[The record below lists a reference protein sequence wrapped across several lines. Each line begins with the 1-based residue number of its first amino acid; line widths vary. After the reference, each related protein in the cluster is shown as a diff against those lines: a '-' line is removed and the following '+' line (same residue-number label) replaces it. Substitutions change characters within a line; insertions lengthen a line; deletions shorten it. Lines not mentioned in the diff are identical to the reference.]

1 MGTPDIAATC
11 LKRILADGFQVV
23 GVYTQPDR
31 PKGRGMKLTASPTK
45 QVALEAGIPV
55 FQPES
60 FREEETVEQLRA
72 LKPDLCAVV
81 AYGRILPQKVLD
93 VPTFGCIN
101 IHASVLPAYRGSAPY
116 QWAVLDGL
124 KETGVTAMYLVR
136 EMDAGDIIDVSKTPI
151 GENETA
157 GELLEKLGLPLDVN
171 DRLSVPE
178 ETVLEGGMT
187 FRVDRVLQREERRTQ
202 VEPYQVITYYASYL
216 PEGDRVVLT
225 KGRDGELLL
234 SEFVCYVNSVETQRE
249 LLEQTRTLAPR
260 AEIQAL
266 GTGGVTGPGITQEPI
281 IGDGVIL
288 LPTGEKLDYTRV
300 DYVRATAYTHSDPGC
315 TSTTATGTKVH
326 HGTVAVDP
334 KVIPYYTKMFIQT
347 TNGRRVYGMGTA
359 LDCGG
364 AVKGNIVDLW
374 FPSKADCYNWGRRN
388 VTVYILDKKAN

>member
-1 MGTPDIAATC
+1 MR
-11 LKRILADGFQVV
+11 K
-23 GVYTQPDR
+23 
-31 PKGRGMKLTASPTK
+31 
-45 QVALEAGIPV
+45 
-55 FQPES
+55 
-60 FREEETVEQLRA
+60 
-72 LKPDLCAVV
+72 
-81 AYGRILPQKVLD
+81 
-93 VPTFGCIN
+93 
-101 IHASVLPAYRGSAPY
+101 
-116 QWAVLDGL
+116 WAVLLWGPVLFLAGVLGQCVFATTWTILDGGRVYSSTGFL
-124 KETGVTAMYLVR
+124 QEPEAILRAAGVELRSLAAYTREAETITVHRNPRVTVVYH
-136 EMDAGDIIDVSKTPI
+136 GQPI
-151 GENETA
+151 EAEIQGETA

-171 DRLSVPE
+171 DRLSMPE

-202 VEPYQVITYYASYL
+202 VEPYEVITYYASYL

-334 KVIPYYTKMFIQT
+334 RYIPYGTRMFIMASD
-347 TNGRRVYGMGTA
+347 GSYIYGLCEA
-359 LDCGG
+359 EDCGG
-364 AVKGNIVDLW
+364 DIKGDRVDLYLPNTEACMD
-374 FPSKADCYNWGRRN
+374 FGRRRC
-388 VTVYILDKKAN
+388 TVYFLG

>member
-1 MGTPDIAATC
+1 MFLAGVLGQCVFSTTWT
-11 LKRILADGFQVV
+11 ILDG
-23 GVYTQPDR
+23 GRVYSSTGFLREP
-31 PKGRGMKLTASPTK
+31 
-45 QVALEAGIPV
+45 EAI
-55 FQPES
+55 
-60 FREEETVEQLRA
+60 LRA
-72 LKPDLCAVV
+72 AGVELSSVAAYTREAETITVHRNPRVTVV
-81 AYGRILPQKVLD
+81 YHGQQI
-93 VPTFGCIN
+93 
-101 IHASVLPAYRGSAPY
+101 
-116 QWAVLDGL
+116 
-124 KETGVTAMYLVR
+124 ETEIQG
-136 EMDAGDIIDVSKTPI
+136 
-151 GENETA
+151 ETA
-157 GELLEKLGLPLDVN
+157 GELLEKLGLSLDVN

-202 VEPYQVITYYASYL
+202 VEPYEVITYYASYL
-216 PEGDRVVLT
+216 PEGERVVLT

-234 SEFVCYVNSVETQRE
+234 SEFVCYVNSAETQRE

-334 KVIPYYTKMFIQT
+334 RYIPYGTRMFIMASD
-347 TNGRRVYGMGTA
+347 GSYIYGLCEA
-359 LDCGG
+359 EDCGG
-364 AVKGNIVDLW
+364 DIKGDRVDLYLPNTEACME
-374 FPSKADCYNWGRRN
+374 FGRRRC
-388 VTVYILDKKAN
+388 TVYFLG

>member
-1 MGTPDIAATC
+1 MR
-11 LKRILADGFQVV
+11 K
-23 GVYTQPDR
+23 
-31 PKGRGMKLTASPTK
+31 
-45 QVALEAGIPV
+45 
-55 FQPES
+55 
-60 FREEETVEQLRA
+60 
-72 LKPDLCAVV
+72 
-81 AYGRILPQKVLD
+81 
-93 VPTFGCIN
+93 
-101 IHASVLPAYRGSAPY
+101 
-116 QWAVLDGL
+116 WAVLLWGPVLFLAGVLGQCVFATTWTILDGGRVYSSTGFL
-124 KETGVTAMYLVR
+124 QEPEAILRAAGVELSSVAAYTREAETITVHRNPRVTVVYHGQQI
-136 EMDAGDIIDVSKTPI
+136 ETEIQG
-151 GENETA
+151 ETA

-216 PEGDRVVLT
+216 PEGERVVLT

-249 LLEQTRTLAPR
+249 VLEQTRTLAPR

-334 KVIPYYTKMFIQT
+334 RYIPYGTRMFIMASD
-347 TNGRRVYGMGTA
+347 GSYIYGLCEA
-359 LDCGG
+359 EDCGG
-364 AVKGNIVDLW
+364 DIKGDRVDLYLPNTEACME
-374 FPSKADCYNWGRRN
+374 FGRRRC
-388 VTVYILDKKAN
+388 TVYFLG

>member
-1 MGTPDIAATC
+1 MR
-11 LKRILADGFQVV
+11 K
-23 GVYTQPDR
+23 
-31 PKGRGMKLTASPTK
+31 
-45 QVALEAGIPV
+45 
-55 FQPES
+55 
-60 FREEETVEQLRA
+60 
-72 LKPDLCAVV
+72 
-81 AYGRILPQKVLD
+81 
-93 VPTFGCIN
+93 
-101 IHASVLPAYRGSAPY
+101 
-116 QWAVLDGL
+116 WAVLLWGPVLFLAGVLGQCVFATTWTILDGGRVYSSTGFL
-124 KETGVTAMYLVR
+124 REPEAILRAAGVELSSVAAYTREAETITVHRNPRVTVVYHGQQI
-136 EMDAGDIIDVSKTPI
+136 ETEIQG
-151 GENETA
+151 ETA
-157 GELLEKLGLPLDVN
+157 GELLENLGLSLDVN

-202 VEPYQVITYYASYL
+202 VEPYEVITYYASYL

-260 AEIQAL
+260 AQIQAL

-334 KVIPYYTKMFIQT
+334 RYIPYGTRMFIMASD
-347 TNGRRVYGMGTA
+347 GSYIYGLCEA
-359 LDCGG
+359 EDCGG
-364 AVKGNIVDLW
+364 DIKGDRVDLYLPNTEACME
-374 FPSKADCYNWGRRN
+374 FGRRRC
-388 VTVYILDKKAN
+388 TVYFLG

>member
-1 MGTPDIAATC
+1 MR
-11 LKRILADGFQVV
+11 K
-23 GVYTQPDR
+23 
-31 PKGRGMKLTASPTK
+31 
-45 QVALEAGIPV
+45 
-55 FQPES
+55 
-60 FREEETVEQLRA
+60 
-72 LKPDLCAVV
+72 
-81 AYGRILPQKVLD
+81 
-93 VPTFGCIN
+93 
-101 IHASVLPAYRGSAPY
+101 
-116 QWAVLDGL
+116 WAVLLWGPVLFLAGVLGQCVFATTWTILDGGRVYSSTGFL
-124 KETGVTAMYLVR
+124 QEPEAILRAAGVELSSVAAYTREAETITVHRNPRVTVVYHGQQI
-136 EMDAGDIIDVSKTPI
+136 ETEIQG
-151 GENETA
+151 ETA
-157 GELLEKLGLPLDVN
+157 GELLEKLGLSLDVK

-202 VEPYQVITYYASYL
+202 VEPYEVITYYASYL
-216 PEGDRVVLT
+216 PEGERVVLT

-334 KVIPYYTKMFIQT
+334 RYIPYGTRMFIMASD
-347 TNGRRVYGMGTA
+347 GSYIYGLCEA
-359 LDCGG
+359 EDCGG
-364 AVKGNIVDLW
+364 DIKGDRVDLYLPNTEACME
-374 FPSKADCYNWGRRN
+374 FGRRRC
-388 VTVYILDKKAN
+388 TVYFLG

>member
-1 MGTPDIAATC
+1 MR
-11 LKRILADGFQVV
+11 K
-23 GVYTQPDR
+23 
-31 PKGRGMKLTASPTK
+31 
-45 QVALEAGIPV
+45 
-55 FQPES
+55 
-60 FREEETVEQLRA
+60 
-72 LKPDLCAVV
+72 
-81 AYGRILPQKVLD
+81 
-93 VPTFGCIN
+93 
-101 IHASVLPAYRGSAPY
+101 
-116 QWAVLDGL
+116 WAVLLWGPVLFLAGVLGQCVFATTWTILDGGRVYSSTGFL
-124 KETGVTAMYLVR
+124 QEPEAILRAAGVELSSVAAYTREAETITVHRNPRVTVVYHGQQI
-136 EMDAGDIIDVSKTPI
+136 ETEIQG
-151 GENETA
+151 ETA
-157 GELLEKLGLPLDVN
+157 GELLEKLGLSLDVN

-202 VEPYQVITYYASYL
+202 VEPYEVITYYASYL

-334 KVIPYYTKMFIQT
+334 RYIPYGTRMFIMASD
-347 TNGRRVYGMGTA
+347 GSYIYGLCEA
-359 LDCGG
+359 EDCGG
-364 AVKGNIVDLW
+364 DIKGDRVDLYLPNPEACMD
-374 FPSKADCYNWGRRN
+374 FGRRRC
-388 VTVYILDKKAN
+388 TVYFLG

>member
-1 MGTPDIAATC
+1 MFLAGVLGQCVFATTWT
-11 LKRILADGFQVV
+11 ILDG
-23 GVYTQPDR
+23 GRVYSSTGFLREP
-31 PKGRGMKLTASPTK
+31 
-45 QVALEAGIPV
+45 EAI
-55 FQPES
+55 
-60 FREEETVEQLRA
+60 LRA
-72 LKPDLCAVV
+72 AGVELSSVAAYTREAETITVHRNPRVTVV
-81 AYGRILPQKVLD
+81 YHGQQIE
-93 VPTFGCIN
+93 TEI
-101 IHASVLPAYRGSAPY
+101 RG
-116 QWAVLDGL
+116 
-124 KETGVTAMYLVR
+124 
-136 EMDAGDIIDVSKTPI
+136 
-151 GENETA
+151 ETA
-157 GELLEKLGLPLDVN
+157 GELLEKLGLSLDVN

-202 VEPYQVITYYASYL
+202 VEPYEVITYYASYL

-260 AEIQAL
+260 AQIQAL

-334 KVIPYYTKMFIQT
+334 RYIPYGTRMFIMASD
-347 TNGRRVYGMGTA
+347 GSYIYGLCEA
-359 LDCGG
+359 EDCGG
-364 AVKGNIVDLW
+364 DIKGDRVDLYLPNTEACME
-374 FPSKADCYNWGRRN
+374 FGRRRC
-388 VTVYILDKKAN
+388 TVYFLG

>member
-1 MGTPDIAATC
+1 MR
-11 LKRILADGFQVV
+11 K
-23 GVYTQPDR
+23 
-31 PKGRGMKLTASPTK
+31 
-45 QVALEAGIPV
+45 
-55 FQPES
+55 
-60 FREEETVEQLRA
+60 
-72 LKPDLCAVV
+72 
-81 AYGRILPQKVLD
+81 
-93 VPTFGCIN
+93 
-101 IHASVLPAYRGSAPY
+101 
-116 QWAVLDGL
+116 WAVLLWGPVLFLAGVLGQCVFATTWTILDGGRVYSSTGFL
-124 KETGVTAMYLVR
+124 QEPEAILRAAGVELSSVAAYTREAETITVHRNPRVTVVYHGQQI
-136 EMDAGDIIDVSKTPI
+136 ETEIQG
-151 GENETA
+151 ETA
-157 GELLEKLGLPLDVN
+157 GELLEKLGLSLDVK

-202 VEPYQVITYYASYL
+202 VEPYEVITYYASYL
-216 PEGDRVVLT
+216 PEGERVVLT

-260 AEIQAL
+260 AQIQAL

-334 KVIPYYTKMFIQT
+334 RYIPYGTRMFIMASD
-347 TNGRRVYGMGTA
+347 GSYIYGLCEA
-359 LDCGG
+359 EDCGG
-364 AVKGNIVDLW
+364 DIKGDRVDLYLPNTEACMD
-374 FPSKADCYNWGRRN
+374 FGRRRC
-388 VTVYILDKKAN
+388 TVYFLG

>member
-1 MGTPDIAATC
+1 MR
-11 LKRILADGFQVV
+11 K
-23 GVYTQPDR
+23 
-31 PKGRGMKLTASPTK
+31 
-45 QVALEAGIPV
+45 
-55 FQPES
+55 
-60 FREEETVEQLRA
+60 
-72 LKPDLCAVV
+72 
-81 AYGRILPQKVLD
+81 
-93 VPTFGCIN
+93 
-101 IHASVLPAYRGSAPY
+101 
-116 QWAVLDGL
+116 WAVLLWGPVLFLAGVLGQCVFATTWTIQDGGRVYSSTGFL
-124 KETGVTAMYLVR
+124 REPEAILRAAGVELSSVAAYTREAETITVHRNPRVTVFYHGQQI
-136 EMDAGDIIDVSKTPI
+136 ETEIQG
-151 GENETA
+151 ETA
-157 GELLEKLGLPLDVN
+157 GELLEKLGLSLDVN

-202 VEPYQVITYYASYL
+202 VEPYEVITYYASYL

-234 SEFVCYVNSVETQRE
+234 SEFACYVNSVETQRE

-315 TSTTATGTKVH
+315 TSTTATGPKVP

-334 KVIPYYTKMFIQT
+334 RYIPYGTRMFIMASD
-347 TNGRRVYGMGTA
+347 GSYIYGLCEA
-359 LDCGG
+359 EDCGG
-364 AVKGNIVDLW
+364 DIKGDRVDLYLPNTEACME
-374 FPSKADCYNWGRRN
+374 FGRRRC
-388 VTVYILDKKAN
+388 TVYFLG

>member
-1 MGTPDIAATC
+1 MR
-11 LKRILADGFQVV
+11 K
-23 GVYTQPDR
+23 
-31 PKGRGMKLTASPTK
+31 
-45 QVALEAGIPV
+45 
-55 FQPES
+55 
-60 FREEETVEQLRA
+60 
-72 LKPDLCAVV
+72 
-81 AYGRILPQKVLD
+81 
-93 VPTFGCIN
+93 
-101 IHASVLPAYRGSAPY
+101 
-116 QWAVLDGL
+116 WAVLLWGPVLFLAGVLGQCVFATTWTILDGGRVYSSTGFL
-124 KETGVTAMYLVR
+124 REPEAILRAAGVELSSVAAYTREAETITVHRNPRVTVCYHGQQI
-136 EMDAGDIIDVSKTPI
+136 ETEIQ
-151 GENETA
+151 GEPA
-157 GELLEKLGLPLDVN
+157 GELLEKLGLSLDVK

-202 VEPYQVITYYASYL
+202 VEPYEVITYYASYL

-260 AEIQAL
+260 AQIQAL

-334 KVIPYYTKMFIQT
+334 RYIPYGTRMFIMASD
-347 TNGRRVYGMGTA
+347 GSYIYGLCEA
-359 LDCGG
+359 EDCGG
-364 AVKGNIVDLW
+364 DIKGDRVDLYLPNTEACME
-374 FPSKADCYNWGRRN
+374 FGRRRC
-388 VTVYILDKKAN
+388 TVYFLG

>member
-1 MGTPDIAATC
+1 MFLAGVLGQCVFSTTWT
-11 LKRILADGFQVV
+11 ILDG
-23 GVYTQPDR
+23 GRVYSSTGFLREP
-31 PKGRGMKLTASPTK
+31 
-45 QVALEAGIPV
+45 EAI
-55 FQPES
+55 
-60 FREEETVEQLRA
+60 LRA
-72 LKPDLCAVV
+72 AGVELSSVAAYTREAETITVHRNPRVTVV
-81 AYGRILPQKVLD
+81 YHGQQI
-93 VPTFGCIN
+93 
-101 IHASVLPAYRGSAPY
+101 
-116 QWAVLDGL
+116 
-124 KETGVTAMYLVR
+124 ETEIQG
-136 EMDAGDIIDVSKTPI
+136 
-151 GENETA
+151 ETA
-157 GELLEKLGLPLDVN
+157 GELLEKLGLSLDVN

-202 VEPYQVITYYASYL
+202 VEPYEVITYYASYL

-234 SEFVCYVNSVETQRE
+234 SEFVCYVNSAETQRE

-334 KVIPYYTKMFIQT
+334 RYIPYGTRMFIMASD
-347 TNGRRVYGMGTA
+347 GSYIYGLCEA
-359 LDCGG
+359 EDCGG
-364 AVKGNIVDLW
+364 DIKGDRVDLYLPNTEACME
-374 FPSKADCYNWGRRN
+374 FGRRRC
-388 VTVYILDKKAN
+388 TVYFLG

>member
-1 MGTPDIAATC
+1 MFLAGVLGQCVFATTWT
-11 LKRILADGFQVV
+11 ILDG
-23 GVYTQPDR
+23 GRVYSSTGFLQEP
-31 PKGRGMKLTASPTK
+31 
-45 QVALEAGIPV
+45 EAI
-55 FQPES
+55 
-60 FREEETVEQLRA
+60 LRA
-72 LKPDLCAVV
+72 AGVELSSVAAYTREAETITVHRNPRVTVV
-81 AYGRILPQKVLD
+81 YHGQQI
-93 VPTFGCIN
+93 
-101 IHASVLPAYRGSAPY
+101 
-116 QWAVLDGL
+116 
-124 KETGVTAMYLVR
+124 ETEIQG
-136 EMDAGDIIDVSKTPI
+136 
-151 GENETA
+151 ETA
-157 GELLEKLGLPLDVN
+157 GELLEKLGLSLDVN

-202 VEPYQVITYYASYL
+202 VEPYEVITYYASYL

-260 AEIQAL
+260 TEIQAL

-334 KVIPYYTKMFIQT
+334 RYIPYGTRMFIMASD
-347 TNGRRVYGMGTA
+347 GSYIYGLCEA
-359 LDCGG
+359 EDCGG
-364 AVKGNIVDLW
+364 DIKGDRVDLYLPNTEACME
-374 FPSKADCYNWGRRN
+374 FGRRRC
-388 VTVYILDKKAN
+388 TVYFLG

>member
-1 MGTPDIAATC
+1 MR
-11 LKRILADGFQVV
+11 K
-23 GVYTQPDR
+23 
-31 PKGRGMKLTASPTK
+31 
-45 QVALEAGIPV
+45 
-55 FQPES
+55 
-60 FREEETVEQLRA
+60 
-72 LKPDLCAVV
+72 
-81 AYGRILPQKVLD
+81 
-93 VPTFGCIN
+93 
-101 IHASVLPAYRGSAPY
+101 
-116 QWAVLDGL
+116 WAVLLWGPVLFLAGVLGQYVFATTWTILDGGRVYSSTGFL
-124 KETGVTAMYLVR
+124 REPEAILRAAGVELSSVAAYTREAETITVHRNPRVTVVYHGQQI
-136 EMDAGDIIDVSKTPI
+136 ETEIQG
-151 GENETA
+151 ETA
-157 GELLEKLGLPLDVN
+157 GELLEKLGLSLDVN

-202 VEPYQVITYYASYL
+202 VEPYEVITYYASYL

-260 AEIQAL
+260 AQIQAL

-334 KVIPYYTKMFIQT
+334 RYIPYGTRMFIMASD
-347 TNGRRVYGMGTA
+347 GSYIYGLCEA
-359 LDCGG
+359 EDCGG
-364 AVKGNIVDLW
+364 DIKGDRVDLYLPNTEACME
-374 FPSKADCYNWGRRN
+374 FGRRRC
-388 VTVYILDKKAN
+388 TVYFLG

>member
-1 MGTPDIAATC
+1 MR
-11 LKRILADGFQVV
+11 K
-23 GVYTQPDR
+23 
-31 PKGRGMKLTASPTK
+31 
-45 QVALEAGIPV
+45 
-55 FQPES
+55 
-60 FREEETVEQLRA
+60 
-72 LKPDLCAVV
+72 
-81 AYGRILPQKVLD
+81 
-93 VPTFGCIN
+93 
-101 IHASVLPAYRGSAPY
+101 
-116 QWAVLDGL
+116 WAVLLWGPVLFLAGVLGQCVFATTWTILDGGRVYSSTGFL
-124 KETGVTAMYLVR
+124 REPEAILRAAGVELSSVAAYTREAETITVHRNPRVTVVYHGQQI
-136 EMDAGDIIDVSKTPI
+136 ETEIQG
-151 GENETA
+151 ETA

-187 FRVDRVLQREERRTQ
+187 FRVDRVFQREERRTQ
-202 VEPYQVITYYASYL
+202 VEPYEVITYYASYL

-334 KVIPYYTKMFIQT
+334 RYIPYGTRMFIMASD
-347 TNGRRVYGMGTA
+347 GSYIYGLCEA
-359 LDCGG
+359 EDCGG
-364 AVKGNIVDLW
+364 DIKGDRVDLYLPNTEACME
-374 FPSKADCYNWGRRN
+374 FGRRRC
-388 VTVYILDKKAN
+388 TVYFLG

>member
-1 MGTPDIAATC
+1 MR
-11 LKRILADGFQVV
+11 K
-23 GVYTQPDR
+23 
-31 PKGRGMKLTASPTK
+31 
-45 QVALEAGIPV
+45 
-55 FQPES
+55 
-60 FREEETVEQLRA
+60 
-72 LKPDLCAVV
+72 
-81 AYGRILPQKVLD
+81 
-93 VPTFGCIN
+93 
-101 IHASVLPAYRGSAPY
+101 
-116 QWAVLDGL
+116 WAVLLWGPVLFLAGVLGQCVFATTWTILDGGRVYSSTGFL
-124 KETGVTAMYLVR
+124 REPEAILRAAGVELSSVAAYTREAETITVHRNPRVTVVYHGQQI
-136 EMDAGDIIDVSKTPI
+136 ETEIQG
-151 GENETA
+151 ETA
-157 GELLEKLGLPLDVN
+157 GELLEKLGLSLDVN

-178 ETVLEGGMT
+178 ETVLEAGMT

-202 VEPYQVITYYASYL
+202 VEPYEVITYYASYL

-249 LLEQTRTLAPR
+249 LLEQTRTLAPQ

-334 KVIPYYTKMFIQT
+334 RYIPYGTRMFIMASD
-347 TNGRRVYGMGTA
+347 GSYIYGLCEA
-359 LDCGG
+359 EDCGG
-364 AVKGNIVDLW
+364 DIKGDRVDLYLPNTEACME
-374 FPSKADCYNWGRRN
+374 FGRRRC
-388 VTVYILDKKAN
+388 TVYFLG

>member
-1 MGTPDIAATC
+1 MR
-11 LKRILADGFQVV
+11 K
-23 GVYTQPDR
+23 
-31 PKGRGMKLTASPTK
+31 
-45 QVALEAGIPV
+45 
-55 FQPES
+55 
-60 FREEETVEQLRA
+60 
-72 LKPDLCAVV
+72 
-81 AYGRILPQKVLD
+81 
-93 VPTFGCIN
+93 
-101 IHASVLPAYRGSAPY
+101 
-116 QWAVLDGL
+116 WAVLLWGPVLFLAGVLGQCVFATTWTILDGGRVYSSTGFL
-124 KETGVTAMYLVR
+124 REPEAILRAAGVELNSVAAYTREAETITVHRNPRVTVVYHGQQI
-136 EMDAGDIIDVSKTPI
+136 ETEIQG
-151 GENETA
+151 ETA
-157 GELLEKLGLPLDVN
+157 GELLEKLGVPLDVN

-202 VEPYQVITYYASYL
+202 VEPYEVITYYASYL

-260 AEIQAL
+260 AQIQAL
-266 GTGGVTGPGITQEPI
+266 GTGGVIGPGITQEPI

-334 KVIPYYTKMFIQT
+334 RYIPYGTRMFIMASD
-347 TNGRRVYGMGTA
+347 GSYIYGLCEA
-359 LDCGG
+359 EDCGG
-364 AVKGNIVDLW
+364 DIKGDRVDLYLPNTEACME
-374 FPSKADCYNWGRRN
+374 FGRRRC
-388 VTVYILDKKAN
+388 TVYFLG

>member
-1 MGTPDIAATC
+1 MR
-11 LKRILADGFQVV
+11 K
-23 GVYTQPDR
+23 
-31 PKGRGMKLTASPTK
+31 
-45 QVALEAGIPV
+45 
-55 FQPES
+55 
-60 FREEETVEQLRA
+60 
-72 LKPDLCAVV
+72 
-81 AYGRILPQKVLD
+81 
-93 VPTFGCIN
+93 
-101 IHASVLPAYRGSAPY
+101 
-116 QWAVLDGL
+116 WAVLLWGPVLFLAGVLGQCVFATTWTIQDGGRVYSSTGFL
-124 KETGVTAMYLVR
+124 QEPEAILRAAGVELSSVAAYTREAETITVHRNPRVTVVYHGQQI
-136 EMDAGDIIDVSKTPI
+136 ETEIQG
-151 GENETA
+151 ETA
-157 GELLEKLGLPLDVN
+157 GELLEKLGLSLDVN

-202 VEPYQVITYYASYL
+202 VEPYEVITYYASYL

-234 SEFVCYVNSVETQRE
+234 SEFVCYVNSTETQRE

-260 AEIQAL
+260 AQIQAL

-334 KVIPYYTKMFIQT
+334 RYIPYGTRMFIMASD
-347 TNGRRVYGMGTA
+347 GSYIYGLCEA
-359 LDCGG
+359 EDCGG
-364 AVKGNIVDLW
+364 DIKGDRVDLYLPNTEACMD
-374 FPSKADCYNWGRRN
+374 FGRRRC
-388 VTVYILDKKAN
+388 TVYFLG

>member
-1 MGTPDIAATC
+1 MPVYAEMGGFIMGACVVSGGSAGPVRLRHHLDDPGRRAGVQQH
-11 LKRILADGFQVV
+11 RIPSGAGGDPQ
-23 GVYTQPDR
+23 
-31 PKGRGMKLTASPTK
+31 GRGVELSS
-45 QVALEAGIPV
+45 VAAYTREA
-55 FQPES
+55 
-60 FREEETVEQLRA
+60 ETITVHRN
-72 LKPDLCAVV
+72 PRVTVV
-81 AYGRILPQKVLD
+81 YHGQQI
-93 VPTFGCIN
+93 
-101 IHASVLPAYRGSAPY
+101 
-116 QWAVLDGL
+116 
-124 KETGVTAMYLVR
+124 ETEIQG
-136 EMDAGDIIDVSKTPI
+136 
-151 GENETA
+151 ETA
-157 GELLEKLGLPLDVN
+157 GELLEKLGLSLDVK

-202 VEPYQVITYYASYL
+202 VEPYEVITYYASYL

-260 AEIQAL
+260 AQIQAL

-334 KVIPYYTKMFIQT
+334 RYIPYGTRMFIMASD
-347 TNGRRVYGMGTA
+347 GSYIYGLCEA
-359 LDCGG
+359 EDCGG
-364 AVKGNIVDLW
+364 DIKGDRVDLYLPNTEACME
-374 FPSKADCYNWGRRN
+374 FGRRRC
-388 VTVYILDKKAN
+388 TVYFLG

>member
-1 MGTPDIAATC
+1 MR
-11 LKRILADGFQVV
+11 K
-23 GVYTQPDR
+23 
-31 PKGRGMKLTASPTK
+31 
-45 QVALEAGIPV
+45 
-55 FQPES
+55 
-60 FREEETVEQLRA
+60 
-72 LKPDLCAVV
+72 
-81 AYGRILPQKVLD
+81 
-93 VPTFGCIN
+93 
-101 IHASVLPAYRGSAPY
+101 
-116 QWAVLDGL
+116 WAVLLWGPVLFLAGVLGQCVFATTWTILDGGRVYSSTGFL
-124 KETGVTAMYLVR
+124 REPEAILSAAGVELSSVAAYTREAETITVHRNPRVTVFYHGQQI
-136 EMDAGDIIDVSKTPI
+136 ETEIQG
-151 GENETA
+151 ETA
-157 GELLEKLGLPLDVN
+157 GELLEKLGLSLDVN

-202 VEPYQVITYYASYL
+202 VEPYEVITYYASYL

-334 KVIPYYTKMFIQT
+334 RYIPYGTRMFIMASD
-347 TNGRRVYGMGTA
+347 GSYIYGLCEA
-359 LDCGG
+359 EDCGG
-364 AVKGNIVDLW
+364 DIKGDRVDLYLPNTEACME
-374 FPSKADCYNWGRRN
+374 FGRRRC
-388 VTVYILDKKAN
+388 TVYFLG

>member
-1 MGTPDIAATC
+1 MFLAGVLGQCVFATTWT
-11 LKRILADGFQVV
+11 IQDG
-23 GVYTQPDR
+23 GRVYSSTGFLQEP
-31 PKGRGMKLTASPTK
+31 
-45 QVALEAGIPV
+45 EAI
-55 FQPES
+55 
-60 FREEETVEQLRA
+60 LRA
-72 LKPDLCAVV
+72 AGVELSSVAAYTREAETITVHRNPRVTVV
-81 AYGRILPQKVLD
+81 YHGQQI
-93 VPTFGCIN
+93 
-101 IHASVLPAYRGSAPY
+101 
-116 QWAVLDGL
+116 
-124 KETGVTAMYLVR
+124 ETEIQG
-136 EMDAGDIIDVSKTPI
+136 
-151 GENETA
+151 ETA
-157 GELLEKLGLPLDVN
+157 GELLEKLGLSLDVN

-202 VEPYQVITYYASYL
+202 VEPYEVITYYASYL
-216 PEGDRVVLT
+216 PEGDRVVLS

-249 LLEQTRTLAPR
+249 LLEQTRTLAPQ

-334 KVIPYYTKMFIQT
+334 RYIPYGTRMFIMASD
-347 TNGRRVYGMGTA
+347 GSYIYGLCEA
-359 LDCGG
+359 EDCGG
-364 AVKGNIVDLW
+364 DIKGDRVDLYLPNTEACME
-374 FPSKADCYNWGRRN
+374 FGRRRC
-388 VTVYILDKKAN
+388 TVYFLG

>member
-1 MGTPDIAATC
+1 MR
-11 LKRILADGFQVV
+11 K
-23 GVYTQPDR
+23 
-31 PKGRGMKLTASPTK
+31 
-45 QVALEAGIPV
+45 
-55 FQPES
+55 
-60 FREEETVEQLRA
+60 
-72 LKPDLCAVV
+72 
-81 AYGRILPQKVLD
+81 
-93 VPTFGCIN
+93 
-101 IHASVLPAYRGSAPY
+101 
-116 QWAVLDGL
+116 WAVLLWGPVLFLAGVLGQCVFATTWTILDGGRVYSSTGFL
-124 KETGVTAMYLVR
+124 REPEAILRAAGVELSSVAAYTREAETITVHRNPRVTVVYHGQQI
-136 EMDAGDIIDVSKTPI
+136 ETEIQG
-151 GENETA
+151 ETA
-157 GELLEKLGLPLDVN
+157 GELLKKLGLSLDVN

-187 FRVDRVLQREERRTQ
+187 FRIDRVLQREERRTQ
-202 VEPYQVITYYASYL
+202 VEPYEVITYYASYL

-260 AEIQAL
+260 AQIQAL

-334 KVIPYYTKMFIQT
+334 RYIPYGTRMFIMASD
-347 TNGRRVYGMGTA
+347 GSYIYGLCEA
-359 LDCGG
+359 EDCGG
-364 AVKGNIVDLW
+364 DIKGDRVDLYLPNTEACME
-374 FPSKADCYNWGRRN
+374 FGRRRC
-388 VTVYILDKKAN
+388 TVYFLG

>member
-1 MGTPDIAATC
+1 MFLAGVLGQCVFATTWT
-11 LKRILADGFQVV
+11 ILDG
-23 GVYTQPDR
+23 GRVYSSTGFLQEP
-31 PKGRGMKLTASPTK
+31 
-45 QVALEAGIPV
+45 EAI
-55 FQPES
+55 
-60 FREEETVEQLRA
+60 LRA
-72 LKPDLCAVV
+72 AGVELSSV
-81 AYGRILPQKVLD
+81 A
-93 VPTFGCIN
+93 
-101 IHASVLPAYRGSAPY
+101 AYTREAETITVHRNPRVTVFYHGQQIETEIRG
-116 QWAVLDGL
+116 
-124 KETGVTAMYLVR
+124 
-136 EMDAGDIIDVSKTPI
+136 
-151 GENETA
+151 ETA

-202 VEPYQVITYYASYL
+202 VEPYEVITYYASYL

-260 AEIQAL
+260 AQIQAL

-334 KVIPYYTKMFIQT
+334 RYIPYGTRMFIMASD
-347 TNGRRVYGMGTA
+347 GSYIYGLCEA
-359 LDCGG
+359 EDCGG
-364 AVKGNIVDLW
+364 DIKGDRVDLYLPNTEACME
-374 FPSKADCYNWGRRN
+374 FGRRRC
-388 VTVYILDKKAN
+388 TVYFLG